1 MKRYRQ
7 TFEEII
13 SKLSV
18 IQAEW
23 KDDLARSVMEILEV
37 VPEKASYTAEDL
49 REILERD
56 FEAGL
61 TLVRLFLDLSKDELE
76 GALRESMSGKGI
88 GVKAFRANP
97 DLFLEHLA
105 ALGALNKMQEVVGV
119 PVTWRDLL
127 VERLKTGRGSAI
139 KAQTRGKF
147 LEDKTAE
154 VVREVFGIGNYDVG
168 RRFLGA
174 TGQSDEKADFAI
186 PSKEDARIL
195 IEVKAYGAT
204 GSKQTDIL
212 GDMERIIGKK
222 RHDTTLLF
230 VTDGIT
236 WKSRTRDL
244 RKLIALQNEGKITR
258 IYTSQM
264 FPDLR
269 DDLLLLRSEHGLEL
283 KV

>member
-23 KDDLARSVMEILEV
+23 KDELARSVMEILEA
-37 VPEKASYTAEDL
+37 VPEKTSYTAGDL

-97 DLFLEHLA
+97 ELFLEHLA
-105 ALGALNKMQEVVGV
+105 ALGALNKMQEFVGV

-168 RRFLGA
+168 RRFIGA

>member
-1 MKRYRQ
+1 MERHRQ

-13 SKLSV
+13 SKLTA
-18 IQAEW
+18 IQSGW
-23 KDDLARSVMEILEV
+23 QDDLASAVMRLVDAVE
-37 VPEKASYTAEDL
+37 EKDSYTAADL
-49 REILERD
+49 RKILEAD

-61 TLVRLFLDLSKDELE
+61 VLIQLFLGLSKDELT
-76 GALRESMSGKGI
+76 GSLRDSLGGKGI
-88 GVKAFRANP
+88 GSKAFRSDSEA
-97 DLFLEHLA
+97 FLQGLVS
-105 ALGALNKMQEVVGV
+105 LGILESLREIVGT

-127 VERLKTGRGSAI
+127 VERLKTGRGRAI
-139 KAQTRGKF
+139 KAQKRGKF
-147 LEDKTAE
+147 LEDKTE
-154 VVREVFGIGNYDVG
+154 EIVREVFGIGHYDV
-168 RRFLGA
+168 RCRFLGA
-174 TGQSDEKADFAI
+174 TGRSDEKADFAI

-212 GDMERIIGKK
+212 GDMGRIVSEK

-236 WKSRTRDL
+236 WKARASDL
-244 RKLIALQNEGKITR
+244 RKLIEMQNQGKIAR

-269 DDLLLLRSEHGLEL
+269 QDLLRLRSEHGLEL

>member
-1 MKRYRQ
+1 MKRHRQ

-18 IQAEW
+18 IQSEW
-23 KDDLARSVMEILEV
+23 KDDLAKSVMDLLDS
-37 VPEKASYTAEDL
+37 VPEKAFYTADDL
-49 REILERD
+49 REILDKD

-61 TLVRLFLDLSKDELE
+61 TLVRLFLDLSKDELV
-76 GALRESMSGKGI
+76 GGLRESMKEKGI
-88 GVKAFRANP
+88 GVKAFQSEPEA
-97 DLFLEHLA
+97 FLEGLT
-105 ALGALNKMQEVVGV
+105 ALGALEKMRETVGT
-119 PVTWRDLL
+119 PVTWRDIL
-127 VERLKTGRGSAI
+127 VERLKSGRGSAI
-139 KAQTRGKF
+139 KAQKRGRF

-154 VVREVFGIGNYDVG
+154 LVSEVFGIGNYDV
-168 RRFLGA
+168 RCRFIGA
-174 TGQSDEKADFAI
+174 TGQSNEKADFAI

-236 WKSRTRDL
+236 WKARTRDL
-244 RKLIALQNEGKITR
+244 RELIDLQNQGQITR
-258 IYTSQM
+258 IYTSLM
-264 FPDLR
+264 FPELR
-269 DDLLLLRSEHGLEL
+269 EDLLLLRSEHGLEL
-283 KV
+283 KA

>member
-1 MKRYRQ
+1 MRRYRQ

-23 KDDLARSVMEILEV
+23 KDDLAKSVMEILESI
-37 VPEKASYTAEDL
+37 PEKPSYTAADL
-49 REILERD
+49 RDVLERD

-61 TLVRLFLDLSKDELE
+61 TLVRLFLDLSKDELV
-76 GALRESMSGKGI
+76 GALRDAMGDKGI
-88 GVKAFRANP
+88 GVKSYRADP
-97 DLFLEHLA
+97 GAFLESLTG
-105 ALGALNKMQEVVGV
+105 LGALTRMQEVVGA

-139 KAQTRGKF
+139 KAQTRGRF

-168 RRFLGA
+168 CRFLGA
-174 TGQSDEKADFAI
+174 TGQSDEKTDFAI

-212 GDMERIIGKK
+212 GDMKRITDEK

-236 WKSRTRDL
+236 WKARANDL
-244 RKLIALQNEGKITR
+244 RKLVDLQNQGKITR

-264 FPDLR
+264 FPELR
-269 DDLLLLRSEHGLEL
+269 EDLLLLRSEHGLDL

>member
-13 SKLSV
+13 SKLSA

-23 KDDLARSVMEILEV
+23 KDDLAKSVMEILERT
-37 VPEKASYTAEDL
+37 PEKASYTPADL

-61 TLVRLFLDLSKDELE
+61 TLVRLFLDLSKDELMA
-76 GALRESMSGKGI
+76 ALRAAMGEKGI
-88 GVKAFRANP
+88 GVKAYRANP
-97 DLFLEHLA
+97 ELFLESLTS
-105 ALGALNKMQEVVGV
+105 LGALNKMQEIVGT
-119 PVTWRDLL
+119 PMTWRDIL
-127 VERLKTGRGSAI
+127 VERLKSGRGSAI

-168 RRFLGA
+168 CRFIGA
-174 TGQSDEKADFAI
+174 TGESNEKADFAI

-236 WKSRTRDL
+236 WKARTSDL
-244 RKLIALQNEGKITR
+244 RKLIELQNQGKITR

-264 FPDLR
+264 FPELR
-269 DDLLLLRSEHGLEL
+269 EDLLLLRSEHGLEL